1 MKIVYTKTNKSI
13 PLKEEINKGGEGT
26 IYSVDSKTV
35 AKIYHQKSLTHDKE
49 AKIQALISKNIK
61 FEGICA
67 PIEGLFDEK
76 RKFIGYLMPKA
87 NAEKGYELQT
97 CIFNPALL
105 KNKLPN
111 WNRINL
117 VNLSITI
124 LEKIKFL
131 HENDLIIGDIN
142 PFNILINDDRNVYLV
157 DVDSYQVGQF
167 PCPVGTVHFTAP
179 EIQNIDSF
187 TKLIRTQ
194 EHEYFAIA
202 TLLFMIFLTGKTP
215 YSFQGGGVMKE
226 NIISRNFSYPLG
238 DEDNYMAPQGMWEF
252 IWSELSYE
260 MRKAFYTVFKENNRL
275 NITDWLNVLNTYLDD
290 LQQGTYPKAIFPNST
305 EKIVQG
311 RTINMN
317 RRDIK
322 ETDLNVRNGKTILR
336 PNSKGENFG
345 ILELSTKAVKFL
357 TADQEKVKTQGFN
370 FDYFF
375 RQARKTETGRGLD
388 ENNLM
393 DMNYFDDSVL
403 PAIQQMM
410 RYARDKRID
419 TLYSVATAAYRTAL
433 NRDEII
439 TKIREDCG
447 INVKILSKKEEAL
460 ATLTAFAF
468 SKPPQINLHS
478 NERVI
483 MIDQGGGSTELT
495 LFQGNEL
502 IDSYSLNLGTTVLK
516 TVLFRESNKE
526 TLLAKALK
534 DNEKFVKDRLK
545 TYYSSKK
552 SSLLNKS
559 KSSFCISVGTAITSA
574 TNKKGNAK
582 QHGTRLT
589 LDMIKRKI
597 LETDTFLLGKYTYVS
612 DLLQDLDVA
621 GTERNSFQD
630 SLDNNLV
637 MRLGLPMFVE
647 IMEGFN
653 LEEII
658 VSGTGLWYG
667 VYFENLYNINN
678 HKNN

>member
-1 MKIVYTKTNKSI
+1 MKTVYNKNHKSI
-13 PLKEEINKGGEGT
+13 SLKEEINKGGEGT
-26 IYSVDSKTV
+26 VYLVDDIAV
-35 AKIYHQKSLTHDKE
+35 AKIYHSKSLTVDKE
-49 AKIQALISKNIK
+49 AKIKALLSKKIR

-67 PIEGLFDEK
+67 PLESLYDDK
-76 RKFIGYLMPKA
+76 DKFIGYLMPKA
-87 NAEKGYELQT
+87 EAEKGFELQT

-105 KNKLPN
+105 KNKLPS
-111 WNRINL
+111 WTRLNL

-124 LEKIKFL
+124 LEKIKYL
-131 HENDLIIGDIN
+131 HQNGIIIGDIN
-142 PFNILINDDRNVYLV
+142 PFNILIKDDKTAFFV
-157 DVDSYQVGQF
+157 DVDSYQVDNF

-179 EIQNIDSF
+179 EIQNIESF
-187 TKLIRTQ
+187 SKLIRTE
-194 EHEYFAIA
+194 EHEYFAVA
-202 TLLFMIFLTGKTP
+202 TLLFMIFLSGKTP
-215 YSFQGGGVMKE
+215 YSFQGGGNMKE
-226 NIISRNFSYPLG
+226 NITSMNFSYPLG

-260 MRKAFYTVFKENNRL
+260 VRKAFYTVFKENIRL
-275 NITDWLNVLNTYLDD
+275 SIEDWLNILNIYSED
-290 LQQGTYPKAIFPNST
+290 LQQGTYPTAIFPNST

-322 ETDLNVRNGKTILR
+322 ETDSNVRNGKTVFR
-336 PNSKGENFG
+336 PNAKGNNIG

-357 TADQEKVKTQGFN
+357 TAEQDKVKAQGFN
-370 FDYFF
+370 FEYFF
-375 RQARKTETGRGLD
+375 RQAKKTETGKGLD

-393 DMNYFDDSVL
+393 DMNYFNGNVL
-403 PAIQQMM
+403 PSIKQML
-410 RYARDKRID
+410 RHAKDRKVDI
-419 TLYSVATAAYRTAL
+419 LYSVATAAYRTAL

-439 TKIREDCG
+439 SKIREECG

-468 SKPPQINLHS
+468 SKPSHVNLNS
-478 NERVI
+478 NDKVI
-483 MIDQGGGSTELT
+483 MIDQGGGSTEIT
-495 LFQGNEL
+495 LFQGSDL

-516 TVLFRESNKE
+516 TVLFREANKE

-534 DNEKFVKDRLK
+534 DSEKFVKDRLR

-559 KSSFCISVGTAITSA
+559 RTNFCISVGTAITNA

-589 LDMIKRKI
+589 LEMIKRKI
-597 LETDTFLLGKYTYVS
+597 EETDTFLKSKYTYVA
-612 DLLQDLDVA
+612 DLIEDLEVSGA
-621 GTERNSFQD
+621 ERNSFHD
-630 SLDNNLV
+630 TLDDNVV

-647 IMEGFN
+647 IMEGFY
-653 LEEII
+653 LDEII

-667 VYFENLYNINN
+667 VYFENLYNLNN
-678 HKNN
+678 Q

>member
-1 MKIVYTKTNKSI
+1 MTTVYNKNHKSI
-13 PLKEEINKGGEGT
+13 SLKEEINKGGEG
-26 IYSVDSKTV
+26 IVYLVDDSTV
-35 AKIYHQKSLTHDKE
+35 AKIYHPKSLTVEKE
-49 AKIQALISKNIK
+49 AKIKALLSKKIR

-67 PIEGLFDEK
+67 PLESLYDNK
-76 RKFIGYLMPKA
+76 DRFIGYLMPKA
-87 NAEKGYELQT
+87 EAEKGYELQT

-111 WNRINL
+111 WTRLNL
-117 VNLSITI
+117 VTLSITI
-124 LEKIKFL
+124 LEKIKYL
-131 HENDLIIGDIN
+131 HQNGIIIGDIN
-142 PFNILINDDRNVYLV
+142 PFNILIKDDKTVFFV
-157 DVDSYQVGQF
+157 DVDSYQVDNF

-179 EIQNIDSF
+179 EIQNIESF
-187 TKLIRTQ
+187 NKLIRTE
-194 EHEYFAIA
+194 EHEYFAVA
-202 TLLFMIFLTGKTP
+202 TLLFMIFLSGKTP
-215 YSFQGGGVMKE
+215 YSFQGGGNMKE
-226 NIISRNFSYPLG
+226 NITSMNFSYPLG

-260 MRKAFYTVFKENNRL
+260 VRKAFYTVFKENLRL
-275 NITDWLNVLNTYLDD
+275 SIEDWINILNLYLED
-290 LQQGTYPKAIFPNST
+290 LQQGVYPTAIFPNST

-322 ETDLNVRNGKTILR
+322 ETDSNVRNGKTILR
-336 PNSKGENFG
+336 PNAKGSNIG

-357 TADQEKVKTQGFN
+357 TGEQDKVKAQGFN
-370 FDYFF
+370 FEFFF
-375 RQARKTETGRGLD
+375 RQAKKTETGKGLD

-393 DMNYFDDSVL
+393 DMNYFDENVL
-403 PAIQQMM
+403 PSIKQML
-410 RYARDKRID
+410 RHARDRKVDI
-419 TLYSVATAAYRTAL
+419 LYSVATAAYRTAL

-439 TKIREDCG
+439 SKIREECG

-468 SKPPQINLHS
+468 SKPSHVNL
-478 NERVI
+478 NTNDKVI
-483 MIDQGGGSTELT
+483 MLDQGGGSTEIT
-495 LFQGNEL
+495 LFQGTDL

-516 TVLFRESNKE
+516 TVLFREANKE
-526 TLLAKALK
+526 TLLTKALK
-534 DNEKFVKDRLK
+534 DSEKFVKDRLR

-559 KSSFCISVGTAITSA
+559 RTNFCISVGTAITNA

-589 LDMIKRKI
+589 LEMIKRKI
-597 LETDTFLLGKYTYVS
+597 EETDAFLKSKYTYVA
-612 DLLQDLDVA
+612 DLIEDLDVSGA
-621 GTERNSFQD
+621 ERNSFHD
-630 SLDNNLV
+630 TLDNSVV

-653 LEEII
+653 LDEII

-667 VYFENLYNINN
+667 VYFENLYNLNN
-678 HKNN
+678 Q

>member
-1 MKIVYTKTNKSI
+1 MTTVYNKNHKSI
-13 PLKEEINKGGEGT
+13 TLKEEINKGGEGT
-26 IYSVDSKTV
+26 VYLVDDSTV
-35 AKIYHQKSLTHDKE
+35 AKIYHPKSLTVEKE
-49 AKIQALISKNIK
+49 AKIKALLSKKIR

-67 PIEGLFDEK
+67 PLESLYDSK
-76 RKFIGYLMPKA
+76 DKFIGYLMPKA
-87 NAEKGYELQT
+87 DAEKGFELQT

-111 WNRINL
+111 WTRLNL

-124 LEKIKFL
+124 LEKIKYL
-131 HENDLIIGDIN
+131 HQNGIIIGDIN
-142 PFNILINDDRNVYLV
+142 PFNILIKDDKTVFFV
-157 DVDSYQVGQF
+157 DVDSYQVDNF
-167 PCPVGTVHFTAP
+167 PCPVGTIHFTAP
-179 EIQNIDSF
+179 EIQNIESF
-187 TKLIRTQ
+187 NKLIRTE
-194 EHEYFAIA
+194 EHEYFAVA
-202 TLLFMIFLTGKTP
+202 TLLFMIFLSGKTP
-215 YSFQGGGVMKE
+215 YSFQGGGNMKE
-226 NIISRNFSYPLG
+226 NITSMNFSYPLG

-260 MRKAFYTVFKENNRL
+260 VRKAFYTIFKENLRL
-275 NITDWLNVLNTYLDD
+275 SIEDWLNILNIYLED
-290 LQQGTYPKAIFPNST
+290 LQQGVYPTAIFPNST

-322 ETDLNVRNGKTILR
+322 ETDSNVRNGKTIFR
-336 PNSKGENFG
+336 PNAKGNNIG

-357 TADQEKVKTQGFN
+357 TGEQDKVKAQGFN
-370 FDYFF
+370 FEFFF
-375 RQARKTETGRGLD
+375 RQAKKTETGKGLD

-393 DMNYFDDSVL
+393 DMNYFDENVL
-403 PAIQQMM
+403 PSIKQML
-410 RYARDKRID
+410 RHARDRKVDI
-419 TLYSVATAAYRTAL
+419 LYSVATAAYRTAL

-439 TKIREDCG
+439 SKIREECG

-468 SKPPQINLHS
+468 SKPSHVNLNS
-478 NERVI
+478 NDKVI
-483 MIDQGGGSTELT
+483 MIDQGGGSTEIT
-495 LFQGNEL
+495 LFQGTDL

-516 TVLFRESNKE
+516 TVLFREANKE
-526 TLLAKALK
+526 TLLTKALK
-534 DNEKFVKDRLK
+534 DSEKFVKDRLR

-559 KSSFCISVGTAITSA
+559 RTNFCISVGTAITNA

-589 LDMIKRKI
+589 LEMIKRKI
-597 LETDTFLLGKYTYVS
+597 EETDAFLKSKYTYVA
-612 DLLQDLDVA
+612 DLIEDLDVSGA
-621 GTERNSFQD
+621 ERNSFHD
-630 SLDNNLV
+630 TLDNSVV

-653 LEEII
+653 LDEII

-667 VYFENLYNINN
+667 VYFENLYNLNN
-678 HKNN
+678 Q

>member
-1 MKIVYTKTNKSI
+1 MKTVYNKNHKTIS
-13 PLKEEINKGGEGT
+13 LKEEINKGGEGT
-26 IYSVDSKTV
+26 VYLVDDITV
-35 AKIYHQKSLTHDKE
+35 AKIYHPKSLTADKE
-49 AKIQALISKNIK
+49 AKIKALLSKKIR
-61 FEGICA
+61 FAGICA
-67 PIEGLFDEK
+67 PLESLYDDK
-76 RKFIGYLMPKA
+76 DKFIGYLMPKA
-87 NAEKGYELQT
+87 EAEKGFELQT

-105 KNKLPN
+105 KNKLPS
-111 WNRINL
+111 WTRLNL

-124 LEKIKFL
+124 LEKIKYL
-131 HENDLIIGDIN
+131 HQNGIIIGDIN
-142 PFNILINDDRNVYLV
+142 PFNILIKDDKSVFFV
-157 DVDSYQVGQF
+157 DVDSYQVDNF

-179 EIQNIDSF
+179 EIQNIESF
-187 TKLIRTQ
+187 NKLIRTE
-194 EHEYFAIA
+194 EHEYFAVA
-202 TLLFMIFLTGKTP
+202 TLLFMIFLSGKTP
-215 YSFQGGGVMKE
+215 YSFQGGGNMKE
-226 NIISRNFSYPLG
+226 NITSMNFSYPLG

-260 MRKAFYTVFKENNRL
+260 VRKAFYTVFKENIRL
-275 NITDWLNVLNTYLDD
+275 SIEDWLNILNIYSED
-290 LQQGTYPKAIFPNST
+290 LQQGTYPTAIFPNST

-322 ETDLNVRNGKTILR
+322 ETDSNVRNGKTVFR
-336 PNSKGENFG
+336 PNAKGNNIG

-357 TADQEKVKTQGFN
+357 TAEQDKVKAQGFN
-370 FDYFF
+370 FEYFF
-375 RQARKTETGRGLD
+375 RQAKKTETGKGLD

-393 DMNYFDDSVL
+393 DMNYFNGNVL
-403 PAIQQMM
+403 PSIKQML
-410 RYARDKRID
+410 RHAKDRKVDI
-419 TLYSVATAAYRTAL
+419 LYSVATAAYRTAL

-439 TKIREDCG
+439 YKIREECG

-468 SKPPQINLHS
+468 SKPSHVNLNS
-478 NERVI
+478 NDKVI
-483 MIDQGGGSTELT
+483 MIDQGGGSTEIT
-495 LFQGNEL
+495 LFQGTDL

-516 TVLFRESNKE
+516 TVLFREANKE

-534 DNEKFVKDRLK
+534 DSEKFVKDRLR

-559 KSSFCISVGTAITSA
+559 RTNFCISVGTAITNA

-589 LDMIKRKI
+589 LEMIKRKI
-597 LETDTFLLGKYTYVS
+597 EETDTFLKTKYTYVA
-612 DLLQDLDVA
+612 DLIEDLDVSGA
-621 GTERNSFQD
+621 ERNSFHD
-630 SLDNNLV
+630 TLDNNVV

-653 LEEII
+653 LDEII

-667 VYFENLYNINN
+667 VYFENLYNLNN
-678 HKNN
+678 Q

>member
-1 MKIVYTKTNKSI
+1 MTTVYNKNQKAI
-13 PLKEEINKGGEGT
+13 NLKEEINKGGEGT
-26 IYSVDSKTV
+26 VYLVDERTV
-35 AKIYHQKSLTHDKE
+35 AKIYHPKSLTVEKE
-49 AKIQALISKNIK
+49 AKIKALLSKKIR

-67 PIEGLFDEK
+67 PLESLYDNK
-76 RKFIGYLMPKA
+76 AKFIGYLMPKA
-87 NAEKGYELQT
+87 DAEKGFELQT

-111 WNRINL
+111 WTRLNL
-117 VNLSITI
+117 ANLSITI
-124 LEKIKFL
+124 LEKIKYL
-131 HENDLIIGDIN
+131 HQNGIIIGDIN
-142 PFNILINDDRNVYLV
+142 PFNILIKNDKTVFFV
-157 DVDSYQVGQF
+157 DVDSYQVDNF

-179 EIQNIDSF
+179 EIQNIESF
-187 TKLIRTQ
+187 NKLIRTE
-194 EHEYFAIA
+194 EHEYFAVA
-202 TLLFMIFLTGKTP
+202 TLLFMIFLSGKTP
-215 YSFQGGGVMKE
+215 FSFQGGGNMKE
-226 NIISRNFSYPLG
+226 NITSMNFSYPLG

-260 MRKAFYTVFKENNRL
+260 VRKAFYTVFKENLRL
-275 NITDWLNVLNTYLDD
+275 SIEDWLNILNIYLED
-290 LQQGTYPKAIFPNST
+290 LQQGVYPTAIFPNST

-322 ETDLNVRNGKTILR
+322 ETDSNVRNGKTNFR
-336 PNSKGENFG
+336 PNAKGDNIG

-357 TADQEKVKTQGFN
+357 TAEQDKVKVQGFN
-370 FDYFF
+370 FEFFF
-375 RQARKTETGRGLD
+375 RQAKKTETGKGLD

-393 DMNYFDDSVL
+393 DMNYFDENVL
-403 PAIQQMM
+403 PSIKQML
-410 RYARDKRID
+410 RHARDRKVDI
-419 TLYSVATAAYRTAL
+419 LYSVATAAYRTAL

-439 TKIREDCG
+439 SKIREECG

-468 SKPPQINLHS
+468 SKPSHVNLNS
-478 NERVI
+478 NDKVI
-483 MIDQGGGSTELT
+483 MIDQGGGSTEIT
-495 LFQGNEL
+495 LFQGTDL

-516 TVLFRESNKE
+516 TVLFREANKE
-526 TLLAKALK
+526 TLLTKALK
-534 DNEKFVKDRLK
+534 DSEKFVKDRLR

-559 KSSFCISVGTAITSA
+559 RTNFCISVGTAITNA

-589 LDMIKRKI
+589 LEMIKRKI
-597 LETDTFLLGKYTYVS
+597 EETDAFLKSKYTYVA
-612 DLLQDLDVA
+612 DLIEDLDVSGA
-621 GTERNSFQD
+621 ERNSFHD
-630 SLDNNLV
+630 TLDNSVV

-653 LEEII
+653 LDEII

-667 VYFENLYNINN
+667 VYFENLYNLNN
-678 HKNN
+678 Q

>member
-1 MKIVYTKTNKSI
+1 MKTIYNKNHKTIS
-13 PLKEEINKGGEGT
+13 LKEEINKGGEGT
-26 IYSVDSKTV
+26 VYLVNDTTV
-35 AKIYHQKSLTHDKE
+35 AKIYHPKSLTADKE
-49 AKIQALISKNIK
+49 AKIKALLSKKIR

-67 PIEGLFDEK
+67 PLESLYDDK
-76 RKFIGYLMPKA
+76 DKFIGYLMPKA
-87 NAEKGYELQT
+87 EAEKGFELQT

-105 KNKLPN
+105 KSKLPS
-111 WNRINL
+111 WTRLNL

-124 LEKIKFL
+124 LEKIKYL
-131 HENDLIIGDIN
+131 HQNGIIIGDIN
-142 PFNILINDDRNVYLV
+142 PFNILIKDDKTVFFV
-157 DVDSYQVGQF
+157 DVDSYQVDNF

-179 EIQNIDSF
+179 EIQNIESF
-187 TKLIRTQ
+187 NKLIRTE
-194 EHEYFAIA
+194 EHEYFAVA
-202 TLLFMIFLTGKTP
+202 TLLFMIFLSGKTP
-215 YSFQGGGVMKE
+215 YSFQGGGNMKE
-226 NIISRNFSYPLG
+226 NITSMNFSYPLG

-260 MRKAFYTVFKENNRL
+260 VRKAFYTVFKENIRL
-275 NITDWLNVLNTYLDD
+275 SIEDWLNILNIYSED
-290 LQQGTYPKAIFPNST
+290 LQQGTYPTAIFPNST

-322 ETDLNVRNGKTILR
+322 ETDSNVRNGKTVFR
-336 PNSKGENFG
+336 PNAKGNNIG

-357 TADQEKVKTQGFN
+357 TAEQDKVKAQGFN
-370 FDYFF
+370 FEYFF
-375 RQARKTETGRGLD
+375 RQAKKTETGKGLD

-393 DMNYFDDSVL
+393 DMNYFNENVL
-403 PAIQQMM
+403 PSIKQML
-410 RYARDKRID
+410 RHAKDRKVDI
-419 TLYSVATAAYRTAL
+419 LYSVATAAYRTAL

-439 TKIREDCG
+439 SKIREECG

-468 SKPPQINLHS
+468 SKPSNVNLNS
-478 NERVI
+478 NDKVI
-483 MIDQGGGSTELT
+483 MIDQGGGSTEIT
-495 LFQGNEL
+495 LFQGSDL

-516 TVLFRESNKE
+516 TVLFREANKE
-526 TLLAKALK
+526 TLLTKALK
-534 DNEKFVKDRLK
+534 DSEKFVKDRLR

-559 KSSFCISVGTAITSA
+559 RTNFCISVGTAITNA

-589 LDMIKRKI
+589 LEMIKRKI
-597 LETDTFLLGKYTYVS
+597 EETDTFLKSKYTYVA
-612 DLLQDLDVA
+612 DLIEDLDVSGA
-621 GTERNSFQD
+621 ERNSFHD
-630 SLDNNLV
+630 TLDNNVV

-653 LEEII
+653 LDEII

-667 VYFENLYNINN
+667 VYFENLYNFNN
-678 HKNN
+678 Q